1 MNNRKKIFLLDKK
14 IYIFCSI
21 VFLVA
26 QWLVSRNIFLMG
38 DDYMYAT
45 FAKQGILSSVKE
57 YYFTGNGRWF
67 LNIIDSLILSADR
80 YIYIII
86 MPWLLLLLAF
96 LLYRVAVQICG
107 RNPRTLYVIALVLV
121 SMINISISRETI
133 YWITGGLNYLVP
145 ALFFLGTV
153 TLTLDLKLELLPK
166 KWKKVFCGI
175 ICVLSSTT
183 MEQFALM
190 TIGWLIFLWGLDFIR
205 YKKIEWY
212 QILILC
218 TSIIFLG
225 TIIFAPGNGVRVRAA
240 EHSQTFI
247 VKVIDLFYNN
257 YYSTAVV
264 WFVIVLFF
272 LEAVILLKKKKKL
285 FILAILNAI
294 YLLSVVL
301 HICNGK
307 IVLIGISAAFF
318 IGFTFKVFSII
329 NKKLEITW
337 IVILGLLAIGSQMML
352 LISTI
357 WGVRTSFSVLLIYIL
372 LVLVIYGSLEIKN
385 NKNVIVTILYS
396 MVACVIIVCCIC
408 PNIVGYKENKS
419 IHNYNIEQALSH
431 KDNIKIKS
439 FKIEEYGWTTP
450 PLSKFHEEYF
460 RKYYEIPRETKIIYT
475 EEIR

>member
-1 MNNRKKIFLLDKK
+1 M
-14 IYIFCSI
+14 
-21 VFLVA
+21 
-26 QWLVSRNIFLMG
+26 
-38 DDYMYAT
+38 
-45 FAKQGILSSVKE
+45 
-57 YYFTGNGRWF
+57 
-67 LNIIDSLILSADR
+67 
-80 YIYIII
+80 
-86 MPWLLLLLAF
+86 
-96 LLYRVAVQICG
+96 
-107 RNPRTLYVIALVLV
+107 
-121 SMINISISRETI
+121 
-133 YWITGGLNYLVP
+133 
-145 ALFFLGTV
+145 
-153 TLTLDLKLELLPK
+153 
-166 KWKKVFCGI
+166 
-175 ICVLSSTT
+175 
-183 MEQFALM
+183 
-190 TIGWLIFLWGLDFIR
+190 
-205 YKKIEWY
+205 
-212 QILILC
+212 
-218 TSIIFLG
+218 
-225 TIIFAPGNGVRVRAA
+225 
-240 EHSQTFI
+240 
-247 VKVIDLFYNN
+247 
-257 YYSTAVV
+257 
-264 WFVIVLFF
+264 
-272 LEAVILLKKKKKL
+272 
-285 FILAILNAI
+285 
-294 YLLSVVL
+294 L